1 MPLLTKVG
9 NALEEVDL
17 AWVTDADNH
26 KIYLKK
32 IWVATGNPLDLV
44 ELYSKDTSLPVLTSF
59 VANPSEIDED
69 ASPPSTVTLSW
80 ASSGTVTNRRIT
92 DLHRHTNIPLQAG
105 NSVSIARPQATTV
118 YSLEASNTFG
128 TVSDRITLPVF
139 KDCVINSFT
148 VQYIRNPLSPHN
160 ITVYYN
166 FSVTAKPRPTISID
180 QGVGAISESP
190 SHGTYNADTGVWA
203 GRVAHTYAGPR
214 NFTAT
219 LTASNVQAGG
229 VAGPTVTRTAYVQVP

>member
-9 NALEEVDL
+9 NTLDAIDT
-17 AWVTDADNH
+17 AWVTDEDLH

-32 IWVATGNPLDLV
+32 IWVATGNPLALV

-69 ASPPSTVTLSW
+69 ASPPATITLSW

-105 NSVSIARPQATTV
+105 NSVSIARPLASTV

-128 TVSDRITLPVF
+128 TVSDRLTVPVF
-139 KDCVINSFT
+139 KDAVINSFT
-148 VQYIRNPLSPHN
+148 VQYLRNPLSPHN
-160 ITVYYN
+160 ITVYYD
-166 FSVTAKPRPTISID
+166 FSVTAKPMPTISID
-180 QGVGAISESP
+180 QGVGNISESP
-190 SHGTYNADTGVWA
+190 SHGTYNPDTGLWS
-203 GRVAHTYAGPR
+203 GRVSHTYAGPR
-214 NFTAT
+214 NFNAT
-219 LTASNVQAGG
+219 LTATNVQANG
-229 VAGPTVTRTAYVQVP
+229 VQGPTVTRQVYVQVP